1 MRINPLFLFIVT
13 IVITFLL
20 PLQAAQAWGGY
31 GYGGH
36 YGYGHHGY
44 GGRGYGDG
52 YKRHYYPSYR
62 RYSSSR
68 YSSGKDC
75 HSTYKYSTDEQGEK
89 TKINGT
95 MCYDDYG
102 KSYIVP
108 GSRYVADENTHDYE
122 D

>member
-13 IVITFLL
+13 IFITFLL

-44 GGRGYGDG
+44 GGRGYG

-62 RYSSSR
+62 RYSSSH

-102 KSYIVP
+102 KAYIVP
-108 GSRYVADENTHDYE
+108 GSRYVADEDTHDYE